1 MRYSTILTSND
12 LKRLYER
19 AINTDP
25 IPAKTTK
32 GISKSRVTD
41 KVYLTMEGFWDI
53 TEKLNSCIN
62 DCNVC
67 QIELLIYN
75 KGSYFTKHKDI
86 AKGNNERIWS
96 STTLIYE
103 SPDLKG
109 GVLKINDEDI
119 KLNIGQTIFFP
130 STEYHEVTKIEEG
143 TRISLVAWFNKLFK
157 SPKY

>member
-1 MRYSTILTSND
+1 MRYRTILTSND

-25 IPAKTTK
+25 IPAKTSR

-53 TEKLNSCIN
+53 TEKLNYCID

-67 QIELLIYN
+67 QIELLIYK

-86 AKGNNERIWS
+86 AKGDNKRIWS

-109 GVLKINDEDI
+109 GVLKINDNVV
-119 KLNIGQTIFFP
+119 KLNVGQTILFP

-143 TRISLVAWFNKLFK
+143 TRISLVAWFNNLL
-157 SPKY
+157 